1 MKKFINKISK
11 GSTFALF
18 LEILLLIQIIFFT
31 YRFISISTDENTV
44 NGNTVNEYP
53 GHIEIRGDK

>member
-18 LEILLLIQIIFFT
+18 LEILLLIQVIFFT
-31 YRFISISTDENTV
+31 YIFISISNDANT
-44 NGNTVNEYP
+44 NGNAVNEYP
-53 GHIEIRGDK
+53 DHIGIRGDK